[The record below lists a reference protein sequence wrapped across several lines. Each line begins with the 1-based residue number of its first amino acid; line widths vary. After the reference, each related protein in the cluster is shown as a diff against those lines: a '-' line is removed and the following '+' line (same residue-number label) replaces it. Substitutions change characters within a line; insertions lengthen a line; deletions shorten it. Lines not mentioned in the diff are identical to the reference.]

1 MERLQW
7 RRNKV
12 LELSSQGRSQPEI
25 ATTLQVGLGT
35 VSRDVQYLREQARDN
50 LKTYI
55 NQRLPEEY
63 QKCMTGL
70 NQVLKMGWDIVHSDS
85 IRFVQTNKE
94 KTMSNK
100 AEDNDKESKEPDYD
114 EDEDQLEEKQE
125 EETGELEEEETTN
138 QVF

>member
-1 MERLQW
+1 MENLSTKMGRLQW

-12 LELSSQGRSQPEI
+12 LELSSQERSQPEI

-50 LKTYI
+50 LKTLI
-55 NQRLPEEY
+55 NQRLLEEY

-85 IRFVQTNKE
+85 STAANRLTALSQINDSYKHLMDLTTNGVVITDAIRFVQT
-94 KTMSNK
+94 
-100 AEDNDKESKEPDYD
+100 
-114 EDEDQLEEKQE
+114 KQ
-125 EETGELEEEETTN
+125 GENNVE
-138 QVF
+138 

>member
-1 MERLQW
+1 MENLSTKMERLQW

-35 VSRDVQYLREQARDN
+35 VSRDVQYLRGQARDN
-50 LKTYI
+50 LKTHI

-70 NQVLKMGWDIVHSDS
+70 NQVLKMGWDIVHSNSSTAANRLTALSLINDS
-85 IRFVQTNKE
+85 YKHL
-94 KTMSNK
+94 M
-100 AEDNDKESKEPDYD
+100 D
-114 EDEDQLEEKQE
+114 L
-125 EETGELEEEETTN
+125 TTN
-138 QVF
+138 GVVIIDMLSGLFRQTRRK